1 MTGGKGKKI
10 KNIYLQVI
18 AIIQARNVTAWAT
31 VVGGD
36 DEMIGSTQVLNIL
49 SRYRLA
55 VRLFMREKDI
65 KSDLTDVFD
74 LSNTPKRNFLQHV

>member
-1 MTGGKGKKI
+1 MTGGKGKQI

-18 AIIQARNVTAWAT
+18 AIIQARNVTDWAT
-31 VVGGD
+31 VIGGD